1 MSHHSFPESGKS
13 SVTNL
18 LLKSVFLLVVLG
30 YNDVAESRLHQIQ
43 SVSINFR
50 SDYLM
55 SETATTTETTTAHEE
70 ISYHAVQKEGRITA
84 IWEMRGRKHIR
95 TIDPRSE
102 EGRHL
107 LSHTDNPEEVQNAQ
121 V

>member
-1 MSHHSFPESGKS
+1 
-13 SVTNL
+13 
-18 LLKSVFLLVVLG
+18 
-30 YNDVAESRLHQIQ
+30 
-43 SVSINFR
+43 
-50 SDYLM
+50 M
-55 SETATTTETTTAHEE
+55 SENSNTERNSASESLPEVHQDE
-70 ISYHAVQKEGRITA
+70 ISYHAVEKNGKITA

-107 LSHTDNPEEVQNAQ
+107 LGHTDNSEVAHTAQ